1 MPIRK
6 KPLISIAIAA
16 GIGLLIG
23 TLLNTG
29 RK

>member
-6 KPLISIAIAA
+6 KPLLSIAIAA

-23 TLLNTG
+23 TLLNSG